1 MRGEYEKHIVELYHN
16 LGSPPQAWR
25 IHQSRCSNFFNWDI
39 TSTGVENTHAINQA
53 KNSAEDHLH
62 RRGEYSHCFLQVA
75 HVLGSPPHAWR
86 IPVLQLNRYTNIGI
100 TSTCVEN
107 TSWLP
112 CRQIQERDHLHM
124 RGEYWFIQSISIVF
138 QGSPPH
144 AWRIPAVGTK
154 NTAQLGITSTCV
166 ENTYDLIARF

>member
-1 MRGEYEKHIVELYHN
+1 MRGEYL
-16 LGSPPQAWR
+16 
-25 IHQSRCSNFFNWDI
+25 I
-39 TSTGVENTHAINQA
+39 TAILVKQ
-53 KNSAEDHLH
+53 
-62 RRGEYSHCFLQVA
+62 QQ
-75 HVLGSPPHAWR
+75 GSPPHAWR
-86 IPVLQLNRYTNIGI
+86 IPVLQLNRYTNIGITSTCVENTLTLEIFRREDEDHLHMRGEYLALAIASFEVKGSPPHAWRILYELRPYQTDLRI